1 MCRVHSAFRIVAHR
15 NAVAAFLAVA
25 MFPPVSSAALP
36 QQRELAAQLAELAG
50 LRNKVGDADTRVRV
64 DAFHRVWTI
73 ALASETSEVKLMALE
88 LLKEP
93 VGSSSDHIRMP
104 AVYAITEIANSTTD
118 QQVKLRGI
126 SALREPMIAS
136 QLPIRLA
143 AVDAVSSI
151 LRGGNT
157 PEVLSAGLALLGEP
171 VRSGNNGVRIPAIH
185 AVVRA
190 VEDTGDER
198 AYNQAIDLM
207 TAPLNSMAAIGG
219 MEVRLMAVVAVE
231 RIGVEAKQVG
241 TKSKAMG
248 LMQSYATKSGW
259 EPEARKRALEASTKI
274 QDSIPER

>member
-1 MCRVHSAFRIVAHR
+1 MPLINAPFRFSLRREVAAVVFFAA
-15 NAVAAFLAVA
+15 AVAATASPA
-25 MFPPVSSAALP
+25 
-36 QQRELAAQLAELAG
+36 QTQRELASQMAELAG
-50 LRNKVGDADTRVRV
+50 LSNKMGHPETRVRV
-64 DAFHRVWTI
+64 DAFHRVWTL
-73 ALASETSEVKLMALE
+73 ALASETSEVKVMALD

-104 AVYAITEIANSTTD
+104 AVYAIAEIANSTTD
-118 QQVKLRGI
+118 PQVKLRAI

-171 VRSGNNGVRIPAIH
+171 VRSGNNGVRIPAIN

-190 VEDTGDER
+190 VEGTGDER

-219 MEVRLMAVVAVE
+219 MEARLMAVVAVE

-259 EPEARKRALEASTKI
+259 EPEARKRALEASAKI
-274 QDSIPER
+274 QNSIPER

>member
-1 MCRVHSAFRIVAHR
+1 MPIR
-15 NAVAAFLAVA
+15 NASFRFLVGALLLA
-25 MFPPVSSAALP
+25 LVSSRAADA
-36 QQRELAAQLAELAG
+36 QQRELAGQLAELTG
-50 LRNKVGDADTRVRV
+50 LTSKVGHPETRVRV

-73 ALASETSEVKLMALE
+73 ALASDTSEVKTMAIE

-93 VGSSSDHIRMP
+93 VGSASDHIRMP
-104 AVYAITEIANSTTD
+104 AVYAIAEIANSTTD
-118 QQVKLRGI
+118 AQVKLRAI
-126 SALREPMIAS
+126 AALREPMIAS

-157 PEVLSAGLALLGEP
+157 PDVLSAGLALLGEP
-171 VRSGNNGVRIPAIH
+171 VRSGNNGVRIPAIN

-190 VEDTGDER
+190 VEGTGDER

-248 LMQSYATKSGW
+248 LMQSYATRSGW

-274 QDSIPER
+274 QNSISER